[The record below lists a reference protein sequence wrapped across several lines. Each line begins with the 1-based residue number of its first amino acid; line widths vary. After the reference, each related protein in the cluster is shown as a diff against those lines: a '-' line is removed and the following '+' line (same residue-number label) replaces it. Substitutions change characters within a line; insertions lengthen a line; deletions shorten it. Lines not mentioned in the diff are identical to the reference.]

1 MESSRKTILVMSKTF
16 TLSNYCNYEV
26 QLARMHSVET
36 GRNRIIP
43 VMLEPVDM
51 RNMSECLRWIVRK
64 LTYIEWPEH
73 EADREEFWQKLRE
86 AVADVKTLN

>member
-1 MESSRKTILVMSKTF
+1 
-16 TLSNYCNYEV
+16 
-26 QLARMHSVET
+26 MHSVET

-64 LTYIEWPEH
+64 LTYIEWPAH
-73 EADREEFWQKLRE
+73 EPDRQEFWRRLRKTI
-86 AVADVKTLN
+86 ADEDVELDRLVVQ